1 LTISLTEAIL
11 NSMTKVT
18 GKLQITLPKHLADA
32 YGIQVGDEVELVAAG
47 ELIAIRPA
55 RAAKPRLSP
64 EERLRY
70 FDEATQRQRERN
82 SRHAPLSPTEDR
94 GWTRDELYDRGRPR

>member
-1 LTISLTEAIL
+1 MRSLMGFTVDP
-11 NSMTKVT
+11 MTKVT

-32 YGIQVGDEVELVAAG
+32 FGIQVGDEVELVAAG

-70 FDEATQRQRERN
+70 FDEATQRERERK
-82 SRHAPLSPTEDR
+82 SPHVPSDTDDR